1 MRKNIIITILG
12 LIAVFFLKSYILS
25 YEINREIFN
34 VLKALWIVNKTA
46 FVILLLL
53 TFVIIVSIKQLFEIY
68 ILRKSIG
75 ERGKMIYKNE

>member
-1 MRKNIIITILG
+1 MRKIILITILG
-12 LIAVFFLKSYILS
+12 LVGVFFLKDYILS

-34 VLKALWIVNKTA
+34 ILKALWVVNKPA

-53 TFVIIVSIKQLFEIY
+53 TFVIIVSAKQLFGIY
-68 ILRKSIG
+68 ILRQSIG